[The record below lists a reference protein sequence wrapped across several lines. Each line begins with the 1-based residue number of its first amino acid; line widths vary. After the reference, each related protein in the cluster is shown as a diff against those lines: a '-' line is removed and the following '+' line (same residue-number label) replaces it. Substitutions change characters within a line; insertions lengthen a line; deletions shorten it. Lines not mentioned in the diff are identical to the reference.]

1 MKKKLLKEEFEQID
15 TSNNKP
21 IPEINKNTMRI
32 LQNKDNIR
40 IDGQVFLNM
49 NVEDRL
55 IKMGSEMQTTIQTKR
70 QFAEEQTF

>member
-15 TSNNKP
+15 TSNNKA
-21 IPEINKNTMRI
+21 IPDINKNTMRI
-32 LQNKDNIR
+32 LSNKDNIR